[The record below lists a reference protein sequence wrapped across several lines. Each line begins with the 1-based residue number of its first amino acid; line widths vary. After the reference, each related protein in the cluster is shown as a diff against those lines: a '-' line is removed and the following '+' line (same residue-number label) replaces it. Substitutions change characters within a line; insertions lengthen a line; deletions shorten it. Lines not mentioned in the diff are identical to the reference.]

1 MVEYTNKFRVATTQ
15 IAPVWF
21 DAKAT
26 VDKAIAWIAEAAD
39 NGAELIAFP
48 EVFVPGYPY
57 HLWSNS
63 ALAGMAKF
71 TIPYHQN
78 SLTIDGPEVQRLRAA
93 AKEHHI
99 GVVIGISER
108 GGGSLY
114 MSQLIIGSDGKLVAR
129 RRKLKPTH
137 VERSLFGEGNGSD
150 LAVYDLPMA
159 RVGALNCWEHLQP
172 LSKMALY
179 SQHEQVHVASW
190 PGMSMYQPEVF
201 AFGVE
206 AQLIATRSY
215 ALEGGTFVLCSTQ
228 VVNEAAHDYFTTTDE
243 ERTLIGSGGGF
254 GRIFGPDGS
263 QLSKELP
270 EDAEGILYADID
282 LAMIALAKQSADPV
296 GHYARPDV
304 YALHLNTANTA
315 PAYEWREPG
324 TLGSPSREDG
334 QLTPAADTEGR
345 TFIDGAR
352 PQIEAPHGTE
362 LQPDESTEQI
372 LADVAGGK

>member
-1 MVEYTNKFRVATTQ
+1 MVEYKNKFRVATTQ
-15 IAPVWF
+15 IAPVWL
-21 DAKAT
+21 DAQAT
-26 VDKAIAWIAEAAD
+26 VDKAIAWAAEAAD

-57 HLWSNS
+57 HLWGNS

-78 SLTIDGPEVQRLRAA
+78 SLTIDGPEVQSLQAA
-93 AKEHHI
+93 AAEHKI
-99 GVVIGISER
+99 AIVMGISER
-108 GGGSLY
+108 AGASLY
-114 MSQLIIGSDGKLVAR
+114 MTQLIIDPDGKLVAG

-137 VERSLFGEGNGSD
+137 LERSLFGEGNGSD
-150 LAVYDLPMA
+150 LAVFDLPMA
-159 RVGALNCWEHLQP
+159 RVGALNCWEHVQP

-190 PGMSMYQPEVF
+190 PGMSLYQPEVF
-201 AFGVE
+201 AFSVE

-228 VVNEAAHDYFTTTDE
+228 VVDQAAHETFTTTDE
-243 ERTLIGSGGGF
+243 ERKLIGSGGGF

-263 QLSKELP
+263 QLSEALP
-270 EDAEGILYADID
+270 EDAEGILYADVD

-304 YALHLNTANTA
+304 YSLHLNTTNTA
-315 PAYEWREPG
+315 PAYEWREPV
-324 TLGSPSREDG
+324 
-334 QLTPAADTEGR
+334 R
-345 TFIDGAR
+345 TVNLNRDGAPLAPAKERGEPMLIDSPR
-352 PQIEAPHGTE
+352 PQIEAAGSE
-362 LQPDESTEQI
+362 WLADESHGQDAAAI
-372 LADVAGGK
+372 AGSQ